1 MTKLIYS
8 QFCTKALFAI
18 HRFLRNSVSS
28 ATWSIDYASNN
39 STYAIFWRVPIF
51 YRLTFDHDDVETG
64 LNFPTYLVVRRL
76 IKYGSQLLLLP
87 VFQFSELERNNFPLL
102 SIVIEPV
109 FVTSSW
115 RLPTNGIYSNV
126 IHEYDNDNYN
136 YNANDY
142 AE

>member
-1 MTKLIYS
+1 M
-8 QFCTKALFAI
+8 QFTVFYGILF
-18 HRFLRNSVSS
+18 RRQPEQR
-28 ATWSIDYASNN
+28 SIDYASNN

-126 IHEYDNDNYN
+126 IHEYDNDNDNYN